1 VIAEG
6 VETSA
11 QRSFLLSHGCRLF
24 QGYLFAKPV
33 PIDAFEDALGRTEV
47 DKVSRASEAR

>member
-11 QRSFLLSHGCRLF
+11 EYEGLAHQAVRLF
-24 QGYLFAKPV
+24 QGYLFAKPGFESFP
-33 PIDAFEDALGRTEV
+33 PIHYPESF
-47 DKVSRASEAR
+47 